1 MADAHKHMAEIK
13 PVIFGEPEL
22 VYAVSSLCI
31 ENGSIPPI
39 IATGTGSPQLR
50 RNLETITRELDFA
63 PLVAEHVDFALIA
76 NESDHLGVNLAIG
89 HAGGKVLTERLNIP
103 VVRIGF
109 PIHDRIG
116 AQRIRNLGYTGTVT
130 LLEQMVNT
138 HLEHKYQHYRQ
149 QIKSEYFD
157 NGGIINA

>member
-1 MADAHKHMAEIK
+1 MYREWIN
-13 PVIFGEPEL
+13 
-22 VYAVSSLCI
+22 S
-31 ENGSIPPI
+31 PI

-50 RNLETITRELDFA
+50 RHLETITRELDFA
-63 PLVAEHVDFALIA
+63 PLVADHVDFALIA
-76 NESDHLGVNLAIG
+76 KESDHLGVNLAIG

-103 VVRIGF
+103 VVRTGF